1 MAEGE
6 VLRHCSFRKSDA
18 APILY
23 WMAYRRGKQGGY
35 AGTAVVATEFPVFT
49 AATEERL
56 IALAKELGYGLQ
68 QEPIRP

>member
-1 MAEGE
+1 MADEE
-6 VLRHCSFRKSDA
+6 VLRYCAFKKNDA

-35 AGTAVVATEFPVFT
+35 AGTAVVASTFPVFT

-56 IALAKELGYGLQ
+56 FALAKELGYGLQ
-68 QEPIRP
+68 HEAV

>member
-6 VLRHCSFRKSDA
+6 VLRYRSFRKNDT

-23 WMAYRRGKQGGY
+23 WMAYRRGKRGGY
-35 AGTAVVATEFPVFT
+35 AGTSVVATEFPVFT

-68 QEPIRP
+68 QEAIRP